1 MKKAAIM
8 GWWYNQNY
16 GSILTYYALNKYVQN
31 KGYETVMIDG
41 PLGYKNRS
49 NIRALKPLAYN
60 FYKKNNNKNW
70 YKLLSLVV
78 TMNLVM
84 VGFFIF
90 SGEPYKILLTILKR

>member
-49 NIRALKPLAYN
+49 NFRAWMPLAYN
-60 FYKKNNNKNW
+60 FFKKNN
-70 YKLLSLVV
+70 
-78 TMNLVM
+78 M
-84 VGFFIF
+84 
-90 SGEPYKILLTILKR
+90 PYTEQLTKETLPTLKI

>member
-41 PLGYKNRS
+41 PLGYKNR
-49 NIRALKPLAYN
+49 
-60 FYKKNNNKNW
+60 
-70 YKLLSLVV
+70 
-78 TMNLVM
+78 
-84 VGFFIF
+84 
-90 SGEPYKILLTILKR
+90 

>member
-49 NIRALKPLAYN
+49 NFRAWMP
-60 FYKKNNNKNW
+60 
-70 YKLLSLVV
+70 
-78 TMNLVM
+78 
-84 VGFFIF
+84 
-90 SGEPYKILLTILKR
+90 